1 MSSADEDRWDD
12 PEGVYEYH
20 LPFQAV
26 VNREVTEAAA
36 LEVADHQKRILE
48 ANKAVFEALAAFERQ
63 KWYQTAYAKVR
74 FALFWATYKV
84 RLVFGLWLV
93 KMLTK
98 NPMNDPRLVSQK
110 VWRRL
115 GI

>member
-1 MSSADEDRWDD
+1 MNAEEEQWDNPAGVED
-12 PEGVYEYH
+12 YH
-20 LPFQAV
+20 VPFAV
-26 VNREVTEAAA
+26 LANREASEAALAEDVAHRVRVAEANLAVTEA
-36 LEVADHQKRILE
+36 
-48 ANKAVFEALAAFERQ
+48 LARFQAQ
-63 KWYQTAYAKVR
+63 KWYVTAYAKVR
-74 FALFWATYKV
+74 FGIFWASYKV
-84 RLVFGLWLV
+84 RLVLGLFLV